1 MSGMKGTG
9 AMAVKRGLSQAYSS
23 MCGVSVS
30 GSSLSRRGW
39 RLERGSGLS
48 SRGFLYDGGL
58 IRGRMCGAGGNWL
71 MLSNVPIV
79 WSKTG
84 YPMAIVS
91 AAGGET

>member
-1 MSGMKGTG
+1 MYGMKG
-9 AMAVKRGLSQAYSS
+9 VKRSLSQAYSS

-30 GSSLSRRGW
+30 GSSVSCRGR

-71 MLSNVPIV
+71 MLSNVPMV
-79 WSKTG
+79 WLQTC
-84 YPMAIVS
+84 YPMPTVS
-91 AAGGET
+91 AD